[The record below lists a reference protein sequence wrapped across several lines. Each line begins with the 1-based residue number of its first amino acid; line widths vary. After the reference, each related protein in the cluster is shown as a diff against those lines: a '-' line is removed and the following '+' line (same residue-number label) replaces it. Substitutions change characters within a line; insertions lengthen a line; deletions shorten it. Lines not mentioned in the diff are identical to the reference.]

1 MAARDFLPYF
11 SATAKKNLGRK
22 IFAEKSLSQNITLIQ
37 PEIMAFRAACPIFF
51 LCYRYA
57 FFELRSKLNQ
67 AKKFKFTRA

>member
-1 MAARDFLPYF
+1 
-11 SATAKKNLGRK
+11 
-22 IFAEKSLSQNITLIQ
+22 
-37 PEIMAFRAACPIFF
+37 MAFRAACPIFF